1 MLPGNTFGKFN
12 QEKEMSYVISTE
24 IKKVYVKLVVSGN
37 QSFENNAE
45 YHEVIASLLNIIAD
59 TTTPAK
65 TRVAF

>member
-1 MLPGNTFGKFN
+1 
-12 QEKEMSYVISTE
+12 MSYVISTE